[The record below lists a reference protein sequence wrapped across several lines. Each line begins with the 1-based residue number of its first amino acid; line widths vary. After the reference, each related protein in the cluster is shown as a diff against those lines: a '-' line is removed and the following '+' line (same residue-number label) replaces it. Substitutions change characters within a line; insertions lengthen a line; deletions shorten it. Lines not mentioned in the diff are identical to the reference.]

1 MSDTAPVP
9 LDVIQGNLQT
19 QLEASDQMLDVIS
32 ALAKRAGNDRDTG
45 VSPEIRPELQ
55 KLLAISRNLRQSAN
69 GVVQAVVTK
78 LDGAAAVAE

>member
-1 MSDTAPVP
+1 MSDAAPVP
-9 LDVIQGNLQT
+9 LDLIQGNLQT

-32 ALAKRAGNDRDTG
+32 ALAKRAGDDRDSG

-55 KLLAISRNLRQSAN
+55 RLLTISRSLRQSAN

-78 LDGAAAVAE
+78 LDETAAAE

>member
-32 ALAKRAGNDRDTG
+32 ALAKRAGNDRDAG
-45 VSPEIRPELQ
+45 VSAEIRPELQ
-55 KLLAISRNLRQSAN
+55 KLLTISRNLRQSAN
-69 GVVQAVVTK
+69 GVVQVVVTK
-78 LDGAAAVAE
+78 LDGTAAAAE

>member
-55 KLLAISRNLRQSAN
+55 KLLTISRNLRQSAN

>member
-32 ALAKRAGNDRDTG
+32 ALAKRAGNDRDPG

-55 KLLAISRNLRQSAN
+55 RLLTISRSLRQSAN

-78 LDGAAAVAE
+78 LDGAAAATE